1 MTVVVWALAAL
12 VVGALLGGLTARRVQ
27 RSRELEAQVV
37 QPAPTAPVDVVP
49 EVVEVV
55 NLLRSAG
62 MVIGPHDQVLHSN
75 PQARSLGLCRGDRVM
90 VDAVLDRIREA
101 RRTGRPA
108 VFDTSVRRGSGVP
121 DLPLHVR
128 ISMISDEIELVLAED
143 RTPLLRVDET
153 RRDFVANVSH
163 ELKTPIGAI
172 QLLSEAVE
180 GAADDPEAV
189 RHFAAR
195 MHTESHRLG
204 ELVTQIIAL
213 SRLQSDDPMLD
224 ASLQPVGEL
233 ISLALDR
240 CHELA
245 TSRKVNLVRTG
256 DEAGMVLGDQLQL
269 VDAIANLVQNAIV
282 YSDPKARVAVVT
294 SRLLDGG
301 ESFVEISVSDN
312 GIGISPEDQQRIF
325 ERFYRVDY
333 ARSRGNGGTGLGL
346 SIVKHITAVHGGQV
360 NVWSKPGQGS
370 TFTIRLPE
378 AAVQGADKE
387 SHPAASGQKDPERT
401 S

>member
-1 MTVVVWALAAL
+1 
-12 VVGALLGGLTARRVQ
+12 
-27 RSRELEAQVV
+27 
-37 QPAPTAPVDVVP
+37 
-49 EVVEVV
+49 
-55 NLLRSAG
+55 
-62 MVIGPHDQVLHSN
+62 
-75 PQARSLGLCRGDRVM
+75 
-90 VDAVLDRIREA
+90 
-101 RRTGRPA
+101 
-108 VFDTSVRRGSGVP
+108 
-121 DLPLHVR
+121 
-128 ISMISDEIELVLAED
+128 
-143 RTPLLRVDET
+143 
-153 RRDFVANVSH
+153 
-163 ELKTPIGAI
+163 
-172 QLLSEAVE
+172 
-180 GAADDPEAV
+180 
-189 RHFAAR
+189 
-195 MHTESHRLG
+195 
-204 ELVTQIIAL
+204 
-213 SRLQSDDPMLD
+213 
-224 ASLQPVGEL
+224 
-233 ISLALDR
+233 
-240 CHELA
+240 
-245 TSRKVNLVRTG
+245 
-256 DEAGMVLGDQLQL
+256 MVLGDQLQL